1 MSRLRKLGYS
11 KDEISL
17 SGFSATASTL
27 LNEMGRWNP
36 DAIERQLAHM
46 EENDVRRAYMPAAE
60 FWNERVEMMQAWADH
75 LDQLWHGS
83 VADQRVR
90 PFVRSKAETGVR
102 FPLGAPKSTSK
113 KSLLSTV
120 YLENAGFAA
129 RRLLKNVLRNVL
141 QRGSEM
147 SEKGQYLTARN
158 GVWHYY
164 RRVPIEYAHLDERHH
179 IKLST
184 KIKVANDRT
193 GTKAG
198 RVAARMNE
206 THEAYWRSL
215 VENKAMAA
223 KEAYTDAVKLA
234 RSLGLDYMPPSA
246 WAEKPITEVLGRIET
261 LLVDGRIENP
271 ALRKAAL
278 GGIEKPKIM
287 LSDLFIEYEATQKTA
302 LSKMSAD
309 QVRKWKSAKKRAVEI
324 LIEQRG
330 NKALQELTREDALS
344 FADWWE
350 ERVVSEG
357 IGAGTANKNI
367 SHITGMMK
375 AVDKR
380 LQLRLDNVF
389 AGTRIEGG
397 RDGKRSPF
405 TVEHIRDQILALGA
419 LDGLNDEARDVI
431 YVMTETGARPSEIVN
446 LTNSRI
452 VLDGPIP
459 YIRIEAEGRLLKP
472 DHSARDIPL
481 VGLAL
486 EAMKRHP
493 RGFPRYADKGSMLSA
508 TLMKHFKSRKLLPT
522 PKHSIY
528 SLRHSFKD
536 RIRSVEAPEEL
547 IDELMGH
554 SNGKPRYGDGYGL
567 QLKRKYLQMIAFTPP
582 LAAVATA
589 A

>member
-1 MSRLRKLGYS
+1 
-11 KDEISL
+11 
-17 SGFSATASTL
+17 
-27 LNEMGRWNP
+27 
-36 DAIERQLAHM
+36 
-46 EENDVRRAYMPAAE
+46 
-60 FWNERVEMMQAWADH
+60 
-75 LDQLWHGS
+75 
-83 VADQRVR
+83 
-90 PFVRSKAETGVR
+90 
-102 FPLGAPKSTSK
+102 
-113 KSLLSTV
+113 
-120 YLENAGFAA
+120 
-129 RRLLKNVLRNVL
+129 
-141 QRGSEM
+141 M

-459 YIRIEAEGRLLKP
+459 YIRIEAEGRLLKT

-493 RGFPRYADKGSMLSA
+493 RGFPRYADKGSTLSA

>member
-1 MSRLRKLGYS
+1 
-11 KDEISL
+11 
-17 SGFSATASTL
+17 
-27 LNEMGRWNP
+27 
-36 DAIERQLAHM
+36 
-46 EENDVRRAYMPAAE
+46 
-60 FWNERVEMMQAWADH
+60 
-75 LDQLWHGS
+75 
-83 VADQRVR
+83 
-90 PFVRSKAETGVR
+90 
-102 FPLGAPKSTSK
+102 
-113 KSLLSTV
+113 
-120 YLENAGFAA
+120 
-129 RRLLKNVLRNVL
+129 
-141 QRGSEM
+141 
-147 SEKGQYLTARN
+147 
-158 GVWHYY
+158 
-164 RRVPIEYAHLDERHH
+164 
-179 IKLST
+179 
-184 KIKVANDRT
+184 
-193 GTKAG
+193 
-198 RVAARMNE
+198 
-206 THEAYWRSL
+206 
-215 VENKAMAA
+215 
-223 KEAYTDAVKLA
+223 
-234 RSLGLDYMPPSA
+234 
-246 WAEKPITEVLGRIET
+246 
-261 LLVDGRIENP
+261 
-271 ALRKAAL
+271 
-278 GGIEKPKIM
+278 
-287 LSDLFIEYEATQKTA
+287 
-302 LSKMSAD
+302 MSAD

-459 YIRIEAEGRLLKP
+459 YIRIEAEGRLLKT